1 MKVYHPLIS
10 SFFAQT
16 NPVLAIPRAY
26 QVLCLEINLFAI
38 VLTSLIHLI
47 YVEPKKSQ
55 YLNNDKNKAI
65 YAVIVV
71 GGFWI
76 IRNLLNRLKNGM
88 YLQYA
93 SVTEESA

>member
-47 YVEPKKSQ
+47 YVEPK
-55 YLNNDKNKAI
+55 
-65 YAVIVV
+65 
-71 GGFWI
+71 
-76 IRNLLNRLKNGM
+76 
-88 YLQYA
+88 
-93 SVTEESA
+93 